1 VSGAQRVLFKKNQMK
16 VKVTTWKVSTL
27 YKLKDKINEQPVYQR
42 GEVWSPRKRS
52 ILIDSMLRGIDIP
65 KIYLRKLNSNAHD
78 YEVADGQQRLT
89 TIYRFIENQFALLSD
104 EEKGLNLAR
113 IDGKVV
119 GGLKYEKLSQ
129 DVKSR
134 LDNYEVTIAI
144 IENATNQ
151 EIRTLFGRLQEG
163 EPLVPAEKR
172 NAIISTIGHLIDNFA
187 INHYFFIN
195 SRIPANRF
203 KRQDYMSHALA
214 LISYKNI
221 EPLKADLLLK
231 MYLDKTLIISQ
242 ALQKKIAVI
251 LDKLAEID
259 NNSSTKIYKKYHF
272 TDMFN
277 FLFENYSR
285 IARMNAKTI
294 AKKFDKFEVNRLANY
309 NKPEVLIENKH
320 PTQDEKDLYEYIIAF
335 RYDGA
340 EPESIKTRLR
350 IFTNLF

>member
-1 VSGAQRVLFKKNQMK
+1 MK

-27 YKLKDKINEQPVYQR
+27 HKLKDKINEQPVYQR

-89 TIYRFIENQFALLSD
+89 TIYRFIENHFALLKV

-113 IDGKVV
+113 IEGKVV
-119 GGLKYEKLSQ
+119 GGLKYEKLSKSF
-129 DVKSR
+129 KSR
-134 LDNYEVTIAI
+134 FDNYEVTIAI
-144 IENATNQ
+144 IENATSQ

-172 NAIISTIGHLIDNFA
+172 NAIISNLGHLVDNFA
-187 INHYFFIN
+187 INHSFFVN

-203 KRQDYMSHALA
+203 KRQDYMSHILA
-214 LISYKNI
+214 VILYKNV
-221 EPLKADLLLK
+221 EPLKANLLLK
-231 MYLDKTLIISQ
+231 MYLDKTLVLSQ
-242 ALQKKIAVI
+242 ILQKKIAVI

-259 NNSSTKIYKKYHF
+259 SISSTKIYKKYHF
-272 TDMFN
+272 IDMFY
-277 FLFENYSR
+277 FLFENYGR
-285 IARMNAKTI
+285 IAKMNASAI
-294 AKKFDKFEVNRLANY
+294 ATKFDKFERVRLENY
-309 NKPEVLIENKH
+309 NKPEVLIENKQ
-320 PTQDEKDLYEYIIAF
+320 PKQNEKDLYEYIIAF
-335 RYDGA
+335 RFNGA

-350 IFTNLF
+350 VFNNLF